1 LIRLF
6 EKDATTF
13 TSNGITVLNNLIKA
27 TSKEVLNGL
36 YSAEFESIYDI
47 SGKWKEIIEGRII
60 HASGQPFRIYK
71 TRKGMRSLYIYTR
84 HVFWDLVY
92 NEVRDIRPTNKGAQ
106 AALEDV
112 LGAANYLHSFTAF
125 SDISSPATQYFI
137 NRNIADCILGNDSI
151 ITRWNGELK
160 LDGWLIS
167 ILVQRGQ
174 DNGVAISYRKNMLDV
189 EVTEDYDPIITRIR
203 PKGKDGLELPEVYVD
218 SPYIGAYNS
227 PRIKEVDFDIGISE
241 EITEEEAITQLRAAV
256 TSYFI
261 DMKCDLPVTNIKVN
275 MLNLENTD
283 EYRNFSNLVK
293 VELGDT
299 VTCKHLDLGIDHKS
313 RVISIEKDLLL
324 GRTSKVEIG
333 DFKERVSGSII
344 KLSDAQKT
352 IVQTVERNNSDL
364 SAAILNATSLI
375 TSALGGYVLKR
386 NGEIL
391 IMDTDDPATALKI
404 WRWNINGL
412 GYSSTG
418 INGNFPIAI
427 TNDGRINASF
437 LTTGELNANIVKS
450 GILQSANGSSWIN
463 LADGTFSLGAG
474 KVTNNDISYAGTSI
488 EQALNGKADISTVE
502 DINQYFNFDD
512 VIGLTIGDSNS
523 NLKINI
529 TNQQMNF
536 KDGQAI
542 VAYINGQIMYI
553 KSAQV
558 LESMVVGNHKIEKY
572 DANIT
577 LVRWIG

>member
-6 EKDATTF
+6 EKDAINF

-36 YSAEFESIYDI
+36 YSAEFEAVYD
-47 SGKWKEIIEGRII
+47 STGKWKEIIEGRKI
-60 HASGQPFRIYK
+60 HADGQPFRIYK

-106 AALEDV
+106 AALEDA
-112 LGAANYLHSFTAF
+112 LGAANYVHPFTAF

-167 ILVQRGQ
+167 ILAQRGQ

-189 EVTEDYDPIITRIR
+189 EVTEDYDSIITRIR

-218 SPYIGAYNS
+218 SPYIGVYNS
-227 PRIKEVDFDIGISE
+227 PRIKEVDFDIGIDE

-256 TSYFI
+256 TSFFV
-261 DMKCDLPVTNIKVN
+261 DTKCDLPVTNIKVD
-275 MLNLENTD
+275 MLNLENTE

-299 VTCKHLDLGIDHKS
+299 VTCRHLDLGIDHKS

-333 DFKERVSGSII
+333 DFKERVSGNIT

-352 IVQTVERNNSDL
+352 IAQTVERNNSDL
-364 SAAILNATSLI
+364 SAAIQNATALL

-391 IMDTDDPATALKI
+391 IMDTDDPATAQKM

-412 GYSSTG
+412 GYSSSG

-437 LTTGELNANIVKS
+437 VNTGELSANIVKS

-529 TNQQMNF
+529 TNQKMNF

>member
-6 EKDATTF
+6 EKEETTF
-13 TSNGITVLNNLIKA
+13 TANGIAVLNNIIKA

-36 YSAEFESIYDI
+36 YSAEFEAIYDNT
-47 SGKWKEIIEGRII
+47 GKWKEIIEGRII
-60 HASGQPFRIYK
+60 FADGQPFRIYR
-71 TRKGMRSLYIYTR
+71 TRKGMARLYVYTR
-84 HVFWDLVY
+84 HVFWDLIY
-92 NEVRDIRPTNKGAQ
+92 NEVRDIRPTSKGAQ
-106 AALEDV
+106 AALEDI
-112 LGAANYLHSFTAF
+112 LGAANYLHPFTAF
-125 SDISSPATQYFI
+125 SDISTPATQYFI
-137 NRNIADCILGNDSI
+137 NRNIADCIMGTDSI
-151 ITRWNGELK
+151 ITMWNGELK

-174 DNGVAISYRKNMLDV
+174 DNGVAITYRKNMLDV
-189 EVTEDYDPIITRIR
+189 EVTEDYDSIITRIR
-203 PKGKDGLELPEVYVD
+203 PKGKDGLELPEVYLD

-227 PRIKEVDFDIGISE
+227 PRIKEVEFDIGIDE
-241 EITEEEAITQLRAAV
+241 ETTEEEAITQLREAV
-256 TSYFI
+256 TSYFT
-261 DMKCDLPVTNIKVN
+261 DTKCDLPVTNIKVD
-275 MLNLENTD
+275 MLNLENTE
-283 EYRNFSNLVK
+283 EYRSFSNLVK

-324 GRTSKVEIG
+324 GRISKVEIG
-333 DFKERVSGSII
+333 DFKERVSGSIT

-352 IVQTVERNNSDL
+352 IAQTVERNNSDL
-364 SAAILNATSLI
+364 SAVILNATALL

-391 IMDTDDPATALKI
+391 IMDTDDPATAQKM

-412 GYSSTG
+412 GYSSSG
-418 INGNFPIAI
+418 INGNFPIAL

-437 LTTGELNANIVKS
+437 VTTGELSANIVKS

-488 EQALNGKADISTVE
+488 EQALNGKADMSTIE

>member
-36 YSAEFESIYDI
+36 YSAEFEAIYDTT
-47 SGKWKEIIEGRII
+47 GKWKEIIEGRII
-60 HASGQPFRIYK
+60 HTDGQPFRIYK
-71 TRKGMRSLYIYTR
+71 TLKGMTSLYVYAR
-84 HVFWDLVY
+84 HVFWDLIY

-112 LGAANYLHSFTAF
+112 LGAANYLHPFTAF
-125 SDISSPATQYFI
+125 SDISTPATQYFI
-137 NRNIADCILGNDSI
+137 NRNVTDCIMGSDSI
-151 ITRWNGELK
+151 ISKWNGELK
-160 LDGWLIS
+160 IDGWFIS
-167 ILVQRGQ
+167 ILSQRGL
-174 DNGVAISYRKNMLDV
+174 DSGVTISYRKNILNV
-189 EVTEDYDPIITRIR
+189 EVTEDYDALITRIR

-218 SPYIGAYNS
+218 SPYVSSYVF
-227 PRIKEVDFDIGISE
+227 PRIKEVEFDIGIDE
-241 EITEEEAITQLRAAV
+241 ETSEEEAITQLREAA
-256 TSYFI
+256 TSYFTGT
-261 DMKCDLPVTNIKVN
+261 KCDLPVTNIKVD
-275 MLNLENTD
+275 MLNLENTE
-283 EYRNFSNLVK
+283 EYRNFKNLVK

-299 VTCKHLDLGIDHKS
+299 VTCRHLDLGIDHKS

-333 DFKERVSGSII
+333 DFKERMSGSITKI
-344 KLSDAQKT
+344 SDIQK
-352 IVQTVERNNSDL
+352 VLAQTVERNNSDL
-364 SAAILNATSLI
+364 NAAILNATTLL
-375 TSALGGYVLKR
+375 TTALGGYVLKR

-391 IMDTDDPATALKI
+391 IMDTDDPATAQKI

-412 GYSSTG
+412 GYSSSG

-437 LTTGELNANIVKS
+437 VTTGELSANIVKT

-474 KVTNNDISYAGTSI
+474 RITNNDISYIGTSI
-488 EQALNGKADISTVE
+488 EQALNGKADMSTVE
-502 DINQYFNFDD
+502 DINQYFKFDD
-512 VIGLTIGDSNS
+512 VTGLTIGDNNS

-536 KDGQAI
+536 KDGEAT

-553 KSAQV
+553 KSVQV
-558 LESMVVGNHKIEKY
+558 LDSMVVGNHKVEKY

>member
-1 LIRLF
+1 MIKLF
-6 EKDATTF
+6 EKDEVTF

-36 YSAEFESIYDI
+36 YSAEFEAAYD
-47 SGKWKEIIEGRII
+47 SVDKWKEIIEGRII
-60 HASGQPFRIYK
+60 HADGQPFRIYR

-106 AALEDV
+106 DALEDV
-112 LGAANYLHSFTAF
+112 LGAANYLHPFTAF
-125 SDISSPATQYFI
+125 SDISTPATQYFI
-137 NRNIADCILGNDSI
+137 NRNIADCIMGTDSI

-167 ILVQRGQ
+167 ILFQRGQ
-174 DNGVAISYRKNMLDV
+174 DNEVTISYRKNMLDV
-189 EVTEDYDPIITRIR
+189 EVTEDYDSIITRIR
-203 PKGKDGLELPEVYVD
+203 PKGKDGLELPEVYLD

-227 PRIKEVDFDIGISE
+227 PRIKEVEFDIGISE
-241 EITEEEAITQLRAAV
+241 ETTEEEAITQLREAV

-261 DMKCDLPVTNIKVN
+261 DTKCDLPVTNIKVD
-275 MLNLENTD
+275 MLNLENTE

-324 GRTSKVEIG
+324 GRSSKVEIG
-333 DFKERVSGSII
+333 DFKERVSGNIA

-352 IVQTVERNNSDL
+352 ITQTVERNNSDL
-364 SAAILNATSLI
+364 SAAILNATALL

-391 IMDTDDPATALKI
+391 IMDTDDPTTAQKI

-412 GYSSTG
+412 GYSSSG

-437 LTTGELNANIVKS
+437 VTTGELSANIVKS
-450 GILQSANGSSWIN
+450 GILQSANGTSWIN

-474 KVTNNDISYAGTSI
+474 KVTNNDISYAGTTI

-512 VIGLTIGDSNS
+512 IIGLTIGDSNS

>member
-1 LIRLF
+1 MIRLF

-13 TSNGITVLNNLIKA
+13 TSNGITVLSNLIKA

-36 YSAEFESIYDI
+36 YSAEFEAIYD
-47 SGKWKEIIEGRII
+47 STGKWKEIIEGRII
-60 HASGQPFRIYK
+60 HAGGQPFRIYK
-71 TRKGMRSLYIYTR
+71 IRKGIRSLYIYAR
-84 HVFWDLVY
+84 HVFWDLIY

-112 LGAANYLHSFTAF
+112 LGAANYLHTFAAF
-125 SDISSPATQYFI
+125 SDISTPETQYFI
-137 NRNIADCILGNDSI
+137 NRNIADCVIGNDSI

-167 ILVQRGQ
+167 ILAQRGQ
-174 DNGVAISYRKNMLDV
+174 DNGVSISYRKNMLDV

-227 PRIKEVDFDIGISE
+227 PRIKEVEFDIGISE
-241 EITEEEAITQLRAAV
+241 EITEEEAITQLREAV
-256 TSYFI
+256 TAYFT
-261 DMKCDLPVTNIKVN
+261 DTKCDLPVTNIKVD
-275 MLNLENTD
+275 MLNLENTE
-283 EYRNFSNLVK
+283 EYRSFSNLVK

-299 VTCKHLDLGIDHKS
+299 VTCRHLDLGINHKS

-333 DFKERVSGSII
+333 DFKERISGNIT
-344 KLSDAQKT
+344 KLSDVQKT
-352 IVQTVERNNSDL
+352 IAQTVERNNSDL
-364 SAAILNATSLI
+364 SAAILNATSLL

-391 IMDTDDPATALKI
+391 IMDTDDPTTALKI

-412 GYSSTG
+412 GYSSSG
-418 INGNFPIAI
+418 INGYFPIAI

-437 LTTGELNANIVKS
+437 VTTGELSANIVKS
-450 GILQSANGSSWIN
+450 GILQSANGTSWIN

>member
-1 LIRLF
+1 MIRLF

>member
-6 EKDATTF
+6 EKEATTF
-13 TSNGITVLNNLIKA
+13 TTNGITVLNNLIKA

-36 YSAEFESIYDI
+36 YSAEFEAIYDTK
-47 SGKWKEIIEGRII
+47 GKWKEIIEGRII
-60 HASGQPFRIYK
+60 HVSGQPFRIYR

-112 LGAANYLHSFTAF
+112 LVAANYLHPFTAF
-125 SDISSPATQYFI
+125 SDISTPATQYFI
-137 NRNIADCILGNDSI
+137 NRNIADCIIGADSI

-167 ILVQRGQ
+167 ILAQRGQ
-174 DNGVAISYRKNMLDV
+174 DNGVTISYRKNMLDV
-189 EVTEDYDPIITRIR
+189 EVTEDYDSIITRIR
-203 PKGKDGLELPEVYVD
+203 PKGKDGLELPEIYVD
-218 SPYIGAYNS
+218 SPYIGVYNS
-227 PRIKEVDFDIGISE
+227 PRIKEVEFDIGIDE
-241 EITEEEAITQLRAAV
+241 ETTEEEAITQLREAV

-261 DMKCDLPVTNIKVN
+261 DTKCDLPVTNIKVD
-275 MLNLENTD
+275 MLNLENTE
-283 EYRNFSNLVK
+283 EYRSFSNLVK
-293 VELGDT
+293 VELADT
-299 VTCKHLDLGIDHKS
+299 VTCRHLDLGIDHKS

-333 DFKERVSGSII
+333 DFKERVSGNIT

-352 IVQTVERNNSDL
+352 IAQTVERNNSDL
-364 SAAILNATSLI
+364 SAAILNATSLL

-391 IMDTDDPATALKI
+391 IMDTDDPATAQKI

-412 GYSSTG
+412 GYSSSG

-437 LTTGELNANIVKS
+437 VTTGELGANIVKS

-474 KVTNNDISYAGTSI
+474 KLTNNDISYAGTSI

-512 VIGLTIGDSNS
+512 IIGLTIGDSNS